1 MKGWYKRREKM
12 EYSRGSEW
20 RRWDLHIH
28 TPETLKEDRF
38 IVANGED
45 KWQKYF
51 ATILSYVGDMSD
63 PQKAVSAIGI
73 TDYFSIENYKKVVA
87 NPSITSKIPLILPN
101 VELRVTPAAND
112 ALVNL
117 HCIFNPALGIAE
129 IERRFLGELK
139 FKRNGIP
146 YSASEAGLISLGN
159 AIEPKTKNT
168 ASQNNDIWAKQVAVK
183 EFAIPFEDVRKLFEG
198 DIELRNN
205 TIIVVSNK
213 SGDGAS
219 GLRDMKT
226 LQSEVYKLADAIF
239 SAMPNDILHFLG
251 KGVDS
256 PQKIKDACGKLMA
269 CIHGSDAHS
278 FDKIFEP
285 AEKRYCWIKADCT
298 FEGLKQIMYEP
309 EDRVRICEARPEQ
322 KNDYQVIDKVIISH
336 ADFQQEEIVFNQNLT
351 CIIGGRSTGKS
362 NLLRNIANI
371 IDPKQV
377 SEKSEKVNSKLPP
390 WIIQG
395 LSVYWKDDDK
405 SPNIKRKITYIPQT
419 YLNRLSDDHEKKT
432 EIDEMIE
439 SIIIKDDE
447 IRKMNEALRERV
459 RTVKATISKQVSDL
473 FSKEESL
480 QELQR
485 QIDEL
490 GKEDVIDKQL
500 KKLQAQRDAIA
511 KENKLSDADITTYG
525 NAKARILEIDNE
537 LATLRNDQDAIEVMK
552 SLVYRANIQNRISV
566 VYKDI
571 IEREAEAA
579 VAEADVKWAKKKV
592 ALLGEINAVIQKK
605 VAERKTIEETLKVLE
620 PKIVNSATMN
630 NLTVQ
635 IDSEAKKLSQVK
647 ELSAREKKQRAEKA
661 GMLEKLISLS
671 SEFKTEYESYA
682 SRLTKRFK
690 DTGRTFNVNAFY
702 RTEDFLKGFGG
713 IFNKAILKAHKID
726 EEEIRTNGLANQHYN
741 FDDGAKLKF
750 IKDIFEMPKAVK
762 ANLSKEDAVK
772 TVLADYYNISY
783 GATVENDDQ
792 ISQMSP
798 GRKALLLLKLLIEL
812 DDSTNPILIDQPEDD
827 LDNRSIFEDLVKFIK
842 EKKRQR
848 QIILVTHNANIA
860 IGCDTEEIIIANQD
874 GKDSENHS
882 KKFEYRSGSIESNVP
897 RFDNQGRIVKGVL
910 NQTGIQHQACNI
922 LEGGKEAFDIRNNKY
937 VR

>member
-1 MKGWYKRREKM
+1 MD
-12 EYSRGSEW
+12 YSRGSEW

-28 TPETLKEDRF
+28 TPETLKEDKF
-38 IVANGED
+38 IVASDED

-51 ATILSYVGDMSD
+51 ARILSYVGDMSD

-73 TDYFSIENYKKVVA
+73 TDYFSIENYKRVIA
-87 NPSITSKIPLILPN
+87 NPDIISKVPLILPN
-101 VELRVTPAAND
+101 IELRLTPVSSES
-112 ALVNL
+112 ALNL
-117 HCIFNPALGIAE
+117 HCIFNSKELSVSD
-129 IERRFLGELK
+129 IENRFLAKLK
-139 FKRNGIP
+139 SDSEVKGVP
-146 YSASEAGLISLGN
+146 YSATNSSLIDMGHALD
-159 AIEPKTKNT
+159 PTTKT
-168 ASQNNDIWAKQVAVK
+168 SGEWWAKSTAVNQ
-183 EFAIPFEDVRKLFEG
+183 FTVGFESIRELFKL
-198 DIELRNN
+198 DSHLREN
-205 TIIVVSNK
+205 TIIVASNK
-213 SGDGAS
+213 STDGLS
-219 GLRDMKT
+219 GFGNFSLENVNANLTALRT
-226 LQSEVYKLADAIF
+226 SLYQFVDALF
-239 SAMPNDILHFLG
+239 TARPNDIVYFLSETFYNRTG
-251 KGVDS
+251 KRL
-256 PQKIKDACGKLMA
+256 P

-298 FEGLKQIMYEP
+298 FEGFKQIKYEP
-309 EDRVRICEARPEQ
+309 EDRVKICESRPEQ

-362 NLLRNIANI
+362 NLLRNIANN
-371 IDPKQV
+371 IDSKQV
-377 SEKSEKVNSKLPP
+377 SEKSDKINSKLLP
-390 WIIQG
+390 WLIQG

-405 SPNIKRKITYIPQT
+405 SPNAKRKITYIPQT

-439 SIIIKDDE
+439 SIIVKDDE

-459 RTVKATISKQVSDL
+459 RTVRASISKQVSDL
-473 FSKEESL
+473 FAKDESL

-490 GKEDVIDKQL
+490 GKEDIIDRQL
-500 KKLQAQRDAIA
+500 KKLIAQRDAIA
-511 KENKLSDADITTYG
+511 KENKLSDVDITTYG

-537 LATLRNDQDAIEVMK
+537 LATLRNDINAIEAMK
-552 SLVYRANIQNRISV
+552 SLVYRATIQSHISQ
-566 VYKDI
+566 VYKDQ
-571 IEREAEAA
+571 IEKEIEVA
-579 VAEADVKWAKKKV
+579 VAETDIKWAKKKV
-592 ALLGEINAVIQKK
+592 ALLGEINVVIQKK
-605 VAERKTIEETLKVLE
+605 MVERQAIEEMLKVLE
-620 PKIVNSATMN
+620 PKILNSATMN
-630 NLTVQ
+630 NLTAQ
-635 IDSEAKKLSQVK
+635 IDSEAKKSSQVK
-647 ELSAREKKQRAEKA
+647 ELSVREKKERAERA
-661 GMLEKLISLS
+661 GMLEKLINLS
-671 SEFKTEYESYA
+671 GEFKIEYEEYA

-702 RTEDFLKGFGG
+702 RTEDFLKAFGG
-713 IFNKAILKAHKID
+713 IFNKSILKTHKID
-726 EEEIRTNGLANQHYN
+726 EEEIRTNGMANPHYN
-741 FDDGAKLKF
+741 FDDGAKQEF
-750 IKDIFEMPKAVK
+750 IKDIFDMPKAVK

-783 GATVENDDQ
+783 GAIVENDDQ

-842 EKKRQR
+842 GKKRQR

-860 IGCDTEEIIIANQD
+860 IGCDAEEIIIANQD
-874 GKDSENHS
+874 GKDAPNHS
-882 KKFEYRSGSIESNVP
+882 KKFEYRSGSIESNEP
-897 RFDNQGRIVKGVL
+897 RFDNQGKIVKGVL